1 MKTEVE
7 PQAKR
12 SILFA
17 HKDIG
22 DIDKGGVCVLF
33 KTLASGLSRMN
44 WNVHVATT
52 QDLTLEGVETHK
64 IDPIEDPRE
73 YSKAITQVVESVKPD
88 IVESSTWRAELLDYS
103 EGARKSAKVVVRAD
117 PSAGTLFTNVDNLT
131 ECERVLCRNADL
143 ILAVSEFAKGD
154 IEDNYQVTGV
164 KVVYNGIPDSKN
176 YPQNTTITSGEILD
190 PLASKAYSVKELPI
204 EDIVKPGKIN
214 IVWIGKP
221 TKMKGFDLLERIVE
235 LAPDNINFIIN
246 TGYSPPE
253 VIWKSENYQKCTFI
267 RALTKQDQLSILRQ
281 SDVFLSTST
290 IEGFG
295 IAVAEAL
302 NEGLPV
308 ILNTG
313 CVVYHEFLPNDA
325 VGLVDMSNPVAVLNA
340 IAENSGRKVSYS
352 RNPDRFTQEQMISNS
367 ITHYES
373 IL

>member
-22 DIDKGGVCVLF
+22 DMDRGGVCVLF
-33 KTLASGLSRMN
+33 KALASGLSRKN
-44 WNVHVATT
+44 WNVHVVTT
-52 QDLTLEGVETHK
+52 GDLTLEGVETHK

-73 YSKAITQVVESVKPD
+73 YSKAVTRVVESVKPD
-88 IVESSTWRAELLDYS
+88 VAESSTWRAELLDYS
-103 EGARKSAKVVVRAD
+103 EKSKRSAKVVVRAD
-117 PSAGTLFTNVDNLT
+117 PSAGTLFSNVNELT
-131 ECERVLCRNADL
+131 EGERILCRNADL
-143 ILAVSEFAKGD
+143 ILAVSEFAKKD

-164 KVVYNGIPDSKN
+164 KVVYNGIPDSKS

-190 PLASKAYSVKELPI
+190 PSTNEAHSVNELPI
-204 EDIVKPGKIN
+204 EGIVKPSKIN

-235 LAPDNINFIIN
+235 LAPDNVNFIIN
-246 TGYSPPE
+246 TGYAPSE
-253 VIWKSENYQKCTFI
+253 VVWKSENYQKCTFI

-325 VGLVDMSNPVAVLNA
+325 VRLVDMINPTTVLNT
-340 IAENSGRKVSYS
+340 IAENFDKKVFYS
-352 RNPDRFTQEQMISNS
+352 RNPRRFTQEQMVNDSIS
-367 ITHYES
+367 HYES
-373 IL
+373 LR